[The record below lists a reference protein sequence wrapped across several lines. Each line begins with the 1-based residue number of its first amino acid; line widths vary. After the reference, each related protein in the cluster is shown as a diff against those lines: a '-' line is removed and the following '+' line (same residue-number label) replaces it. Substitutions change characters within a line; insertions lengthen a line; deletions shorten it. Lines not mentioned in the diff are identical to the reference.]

1 MDYLKLYKADAF
13 LEGEIS
19 IGGSKSESNR
29 LLVLKAL
36 FPDSIFIENLS
47 TSADTYVL
55 QSALCT
61 EGTLDVHHAGT
72 AMRFLT
78 AYCAAQP
85 NKVFIIKGSKR
96 MHERPIAT
104 LVKALRELGA
114 KIDYLGKEGYPPLK
128 VYGEKI
134 IGGSLFIEAD
144 VSSQYISALMLTG
157 AIFKEGLH
165 LKLYKKITSAP
176 YISMTLELL
185 RKAGIS
191 VLWKDREIFIE
202 PLAITPP
209 QTKFF
214 VESDWSSASY
224 YYSLVALSE
233 KGNIH
238 LNVYKK
244 ESLQGDRWLKD
255 IYRRYFGVQTVFEKQ
270 GIHLSKDPLHA
281 LPDYFECDLNECP
294 DIAQTVAVTCAGLK
308 IRCLLKGLETLKI
321 KETDRLQA
329 LQNELIKIGVRTCIT
344 ESSLE
349 ILRFGE
355 ASDIPLIHTYHD
367 HRMAMAFAPLA
378 LYRPLV
384 IKDPKVVEKSYP
396 NFWKDLKSLGF
407 CLENYTTST
416 N

>member
-1 MDYLKLYKADAF
+1 MAYLKLYKADAF
-13 LEGEIS
+13 LKGEVS
-19 IGGSKSESNR
+19 IAGSKSESNR
-29 LLVLKAL
+29 LLILKAL

-47 TSADTYVL
+47 TSVDTCVL
-55 QSALCT
+55 QSALST

-78 AYCAAQP
+78 AYCAAQL

-104 LVKALRELGA
+104 LVKALRKLSA
-114 KIDYLGKEGYPPLK
+114 KIDYLENEGYPPLRI
-128 VYGEKI
+128 YGKQI
-134 IGGSLFIEAD
+134 IGGSLSIEAD

-165 LKLYKKITSAP
+165 LKLSKKITSAP

-185 RKAGIS
+185 RKVGIS

-202 PLAITPP
+202 PLTTTPSK
-209 QTKFF
+209 TKFF

-224 YYSLVALSE
+224 YYSLVAFSE
-233 KGNIH
+233 KSDIH
-238 LNVYKK
+238 LNVYKRK
-244 ESLQGDRWLKD
+244 SLQGDRALKN
-255 IYRRYFGVQTVFEKQ
+255 IYKRYFGVQTVFKKH
-270 GIHLSKDPLHA
+270 GIHLSKDPLQT
-281 LPDYFECDLNECP
+281 LPAYFECDLNQCP
-294 DIAQTVAVTCAGLK
+294 DIAQTIAVTCAGLK

-321 KETDRLQA
+321 KETDRLRA

-344 ESSLE
+344 ENSLE
-349 ILRFGE
+349 ILRFE
-355 ASDIPLIHTYHD
+355 EVSDIPLIYTYHD

-384 IKDPKVVEKSYP
+384 IQDPKVVEKSYP
-396 NFWKDLKSLGF
+396 NFWRDLKSLGF
-407 CLENYTTST
+407 CLENYTI
-416 N
+416 